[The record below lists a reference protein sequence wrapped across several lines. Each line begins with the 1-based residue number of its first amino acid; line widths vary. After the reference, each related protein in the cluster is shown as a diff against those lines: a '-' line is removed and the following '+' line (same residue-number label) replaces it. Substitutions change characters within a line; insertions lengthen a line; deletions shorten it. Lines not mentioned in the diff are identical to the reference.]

1 MVRTSGPF
9 RAQRAGEIL
18 RAKIARAGEGEEP
31 PPLMARDL
39 RHDMGGGAEA
49 VDPDQ
54 WRIPGH
60 TQSAVSD
67 QTSAH
72 QGRRLDIAV
81 ARIDRKAI
89 TLVGDGELGIAAI
102 DLIAGEPGAVA
113 QILMSLAAILA
124 DAAGPTEPGHP
135 DPVADRETVDRFPL
149 PDDASDDLVPGHQRQ
164 FRVGKLAVDDM
175 QIGPADGAGP
185 HRDQDLLRSG

>member
-18 RAKIARAGEGEEP
+18 CGKIAWAGEGEEP

-39 RHDMGGGAEA
+39 RHDMGGGAKA

-54 WRIPGH
+54 RRIPGH
-60 TQSAVSD
+60 TQSAEAD
-67 QTSAH
+67 QPGAH
-72 QGRRLDIAV
+72 QGCRLDIAV
-81 ARIDRKAI
+81 AWIDCKAI

-113 QILMSLAAILA
+113 QILMGLAAILA

-149 PDDASDDLVPGHQRQ
+149 LDDPSNDLVPGDQRQ
-164 FRVGKLAVDDM
+164 FRV
-175 QIGPADGAGP
+175 
-185 HRDQDLLRSG
+185 